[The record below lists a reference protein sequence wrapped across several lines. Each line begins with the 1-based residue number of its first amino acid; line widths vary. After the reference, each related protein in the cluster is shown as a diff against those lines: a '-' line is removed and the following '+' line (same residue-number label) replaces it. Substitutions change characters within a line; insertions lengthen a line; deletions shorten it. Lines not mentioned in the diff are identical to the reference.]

1 MYCSILKGKLVFQ
14 LFIVSMSQGY
24 FASNCANNE
33 GRYPHGCCVGGD
45 VKHCPINH
53 VAAIG

>member
-33 GRYPHGCCVGGD
+33 GRYPHGCCVGAD
-45 VKHCPINH
+45 VKHCSINH
-53 VAAIG
+53 MAAIG